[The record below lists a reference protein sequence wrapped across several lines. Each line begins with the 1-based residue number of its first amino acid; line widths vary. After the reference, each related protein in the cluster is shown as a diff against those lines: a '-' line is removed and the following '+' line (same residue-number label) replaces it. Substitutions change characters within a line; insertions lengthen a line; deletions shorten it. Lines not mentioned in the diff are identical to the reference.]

1 MMQAN
6 NMPSPAV
13 HIRMYKQGL
22 GDCFL
27 LSFPRS
33 NGQPDF
39 QMMIDCGVITGSDPS
54 MLVNAVQDI
63 YNTTNGHLD
72 LVVGT
77 HEHWDHLSGFNQA
90 RSIFDKFKIDR
101 VWLAW
106 TEDPTNP
113 VSQSLVKI
121 RAARLAALRTAL
133 SRMNLAQDS
142 DLKRSILQVL
152 SFFGVDP
159 DESSPAG
166 GAGIAANGDAGT
178 SSLAAAGTAGTT
190 RGAMQYLRAR
200 SDASV
205 HYCNPT
211 LDPPHTLDGVNGVQV
226 YVFGPPVDMKL
237 LKQSDPTKTGHETY
251 GLTTVAAED
260 SFFAAFG
267 AADGASSY
275 SQLQPLSYPFDPF
288 YQISPEE
295 ARNSGGD
302 QFFKEHYGFDEG
314 KDPNAWRRIDND
326 WLEVTSELALNLD
339 SDTNNTS
346 LVLAFELG
354 EPGSGKVLLFAADA
368 QVGNWLSWG
377 SLKWQVNGSGGT
389 VQTITSQD
397 LLSRAIFYK
406 VGHHGS
412 HNATLSSQGL
422 ELMVSDD
429 LVAMIPVVH
438 TMAEKKG
445 WIGMPFPDLLTRL
458 QLKTRGRVMRIDTG
472 LPQRQDASALT
483 DAEWQAFASC
493 VTETPLYIEYR
504 ITV

>member
-1 MMQAN
+1 MIMEA
-6 NMPSPAV
+6 NMPSPSV
-13 HIRMYKQGL
+13 RIRMYKQGL

-27 LSFPRS
+27 LTFPRS
-33 NGQPDF
+33 ASQPDF
-39 QMMIDCGVITGSDPS
+39 QMLIDCGVITGSDPTS
-54 MLVNAVQDI
+54 LVDDVQDI
-63 YNTTNGHLD
+63 FNTTNGHLD

-90 RSIFDKFKIDR
+90 RSIFDKFKIDH

-106 TEDPTNP
+106 TEDPSNP
-113 VSQSLVKI
+113 VAQSLVKI
-121 RAARLAALRTAL
+121 RAARLAALQTAL
-133 SRMNLAQDS
+133 SRMNLAEDS

-159 DESSPAG
+159 DGNTPSE
-166 GAGIAANGDAGT
+166 GAGAAADPNTPG
-178 SSLAAAGTAGTT
+178 LAARSTTGTT
-190 RGAMQYLRAR
+190 QDAMQYLRTR

-211 LDPPHTLDGVNGVQV
+211 LEPPHTFDGVDGVRV

-251 GLTTVAAED
+251 GLTTMAAED

-267 AADGASSY
+267 AANGASGY
-275 SQLQPLSYPFDPF
+275 SQLQPLAFPFDPF

-295 ARNSGGD
+295 AKNPDGD
-302 QFFKEHYGFDEG
+302 KFFGEHYGFG
-314 KDPNAWRRIDND
+314 ANDPSAWRRIDTD

-354 EPGSGKVLLFAADA
+354 DPGSGKVLLFAADA

-377 SLKWQVNGSGGT
+377 SLKWQVNGAEGT
-389 VQTITSQD
+389 TKTITSQD

-412 HNATLSSQGL
+412 HNATLSTQGL
-422 ELMVSDD
+422 ELMVSDE

-445 WIGMPFPDLLTRL
+445 WDGMPFPDLLTRL

-472 LPQRQDASALT
+472 LPQRQDASVLT
-483 DAEWQAFASC
+483 DAEWQAFSSC
-493 VTETPLYIEYR
+493 TSETPLYIEYR
-504 ITV
+504 IGG